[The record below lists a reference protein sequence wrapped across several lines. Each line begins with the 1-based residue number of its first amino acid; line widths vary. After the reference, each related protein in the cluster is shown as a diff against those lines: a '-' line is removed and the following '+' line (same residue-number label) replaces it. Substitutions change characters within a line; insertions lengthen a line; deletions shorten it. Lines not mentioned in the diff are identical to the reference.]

1 MHSTNIR
8 KFVDPIKAV
17 YQSHC
22 RIWLGQCQNRAE
34 FYHITCAL
42 PVTALVPWQYEN
54 ATLRNKVGMYIDI
67 VVISS
72 GSIAFL
78 VDIFT
83 IPSVQR
89 HAINVRRLAKLQG
102 SKASFATRRAARGQW
117 IMNSLSK
124 RFKVPQIFYHESWK
138 AVIRD
143 VNLASG
149 DNYHWKILLLIC
161 NWIFS
166 VGFNKRTPHRSFL
179 VTPDTISK
187 YQQLSH
193 CDIID
198 T

>member
-1 MHSTNIR
+1 MRFSEEVLIGKHSDVKHSLHVSLLFDLSWLPQLIHVSAIRTHSTNIR

-22 RIWLGQCQNRAE
+22 RIWLGQCQNHAE

-67 VVISS
+67 LVIFS

-102 SKASFATRRAARGQW
+102 SKALFATMRTARGQF
-117 IMNSLSK
+117 IMISLS
-124 RFKVPQIFYHESWK
+124 
-138 AVIRD
+138 
-143 VNLASG
+143 
-149 DNYHWKILLLIC
+149 
-161 NWIFS
+161 
-166 VGFNKRTPHRSFL
+166 
-179 VTPDTISK
+179 
-187 YQQLSH
+187 
-193 CDIID
+193 
-198 T
+198 